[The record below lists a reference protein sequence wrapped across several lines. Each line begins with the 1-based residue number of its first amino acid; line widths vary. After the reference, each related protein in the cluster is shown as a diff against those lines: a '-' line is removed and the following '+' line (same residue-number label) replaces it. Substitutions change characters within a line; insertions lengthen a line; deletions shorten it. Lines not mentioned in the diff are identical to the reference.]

1 MTTKC
6 TKFLFCWYVVAAYI
20 DNTFN
25 TNRNNRKLV
34 LQNISKGNTLT
45 ESTSDN

>member
-34 LQNISKGNTLT
+34 LQNICKRKYI
-45 ESTSDN
+45 D